1 SEPNAHLPSVPRMP
15 LPTSRSM
22 RMITSVS
29 MLVRMIGAAVA
40 LSFVKGFGI
49 SALHR
54 PHVGD
59 RACDRGRRRTR
70 RARQMGARARPLPAN
85 KIAVGGRDRA
95 LPGRHDL
102 AVRGKAHRAAG
113 FAPFKP
119 RFGEQLV
126 EPFGHGIA

>member
-15 LPTSRSM
+15 FPTSRSI

-29 MLVRMIGAAVA
+29 ILVRMIGAAVA

-59 RACDRGRRRTR
+59 RTGDRGCRRTR
-70 RARQMGARARPLPAN
+70 RARQMGARARPLTAD
-85 KIAVGGRDRA
+85 KIAVRGRDRA
-95 LPGRHDL
+95 LPGRHHF
-102 AVRGKAHRAAG
+102 AIGGKAH
-113 FAPFKP
+113 
-119 RFGEQLV
+119 
-126 EPFGHGIA
+126 